1 MERQSEKKPLRIFAF
16 LRQHPLLPATLSTG
30 WNLLYAVFNGIL
42 AGVYSSWWFLT
53 LCAFYAMLGFM
64 RLSAV
69 TIQKSRHRTEMSVM
83 KHNGIAMIFLA
94 VVLSGMVLLTIRETI
109 NAPRHNIVMITIA
122 TVTFFMACLAVR
134 NMIKA
139 HRDKSA
145 QMITLRNIS
154 CAGAIASILSLER
167 SMLATYGDIS
177 STFSRRMEAA
187 SGAVAF
193 VLLIVLG
200 VGMII
205 HAGVYKRGN
214 SSCSEK

>member
-1 MERQSEKKPLRIFAF
+1 MTDYLRD
-16 LRQHPLLPATLSTG
+16 HPLLPAALSTG

-53 LCAFYAMLGFM
+53 LCAFYLMLGFM
-64 RLSAV
+64 RLSV
-69 TIQKSRHRTEMSVM
+69 ITVQKSRHRTEASVM
-83 KHNGIAMIFLA
+83 RHNGIAMIVLS
-94 VVLSGMVLLTIRETI
+94 VVLCGMVLLTIRETI
-109 NAPRHNIVMITIA
+109 DNPRHRIIMLTIA
-122 TVTFFMACLAVR
+122 VYTFTLACWAVR
-134 NMIKA
+134 NMIRA
-139 HRDKSA
+139 HREKSA

-193 VLLIVLG
+193 FLLIGLG
-200 VGMII
+200 TGMIL
-205 HAGVYKRGN
+205 HSGSFKGKTN
-214 SSCSEK
+214 FSEKERGSQS